1 MNNKCLL
8 LIWCLLG
15 MTTAMTAQSLRS
27 WVAAADSAYTQKNYY
42 SAFKY
47 YEAALKYDDTR
58 IDLRYRYAESA
69 YQFQAYPYALDAFSV
84 VLGSPQRKDY
94 PLVPLRMAQSYQM
107 IGEYDL
113 AQSFYQRFID
123 STANADPADLVL
135 ADRGLRACIFA
146 KQVVENPDQ
155 LASRNLGNNINTPY
169 ADFGA
174 VYHNDTLYYSSSN
187 FFDRKDTNNPPR
199 PQYKVLSSVGE
210 SKGQP
215 LPEYFNEPG
224 KQVAHTAFNHD
235 FSRVYYTICEY
246 LNANELRCDLYFRN
260 RAAQG
265 WGPAQKLAVNAPG
278 YTNTQPTVG
287 RNPDTGE
294 ETLYFSSNRPG
305 GRGGLD
311 IWFTSL
317 QPDGNCSTAVNLT
330 ALNTASDD
338 VTPNFH
344 SPTQVLYFSSDG
356 YPGLG
361 GFDIFQSFK
370 RGGGWDTPKN
380 MERPFNSSY
389 HDLYFVLNEAGT
401 AALVASNREGATLM
415 EKEKAV
421 CCYDVWE
428 IELAKPFEVNVFTFS
443 KPDGTPLPEVTV
455 SVYELTEEGERLVN
469 TLTNPSSNDFKFLL
483 NRNKRYVIKGN
494 RNGYI
499 PDSKII
505 DLTDPALADKDS
517 TNVNLFL
524 EPAGIQLDVTTF
536 RRPDEAPLDNAT
548 VELYEITPDGR
559 EVLVSTKTN
568 PTANDFKF
576 PLQAGKK
583 YLLKATRPGY
593 APTSDMVDL
602 NDPLL
607 AGQSVVEKKLY
618 FDPRALTLEVRTVRD
633 DEQRR
638 PLLEATVDV
647 IEVTLSGPG
656 AKQSQTNDE
665 GNLFRF
671 PVVIGKNYLIT
682 GNRESYVLLKEESLD
697 LIDPAN
703 IPEGDVIFR
712 ELVFSFNSGIKL
724 PVSTFNMLDGSP
736 LSNVTV
742 TVTRINPDGT
752 RTVFAVETD
761 PASNAYV
768 FDLEPGYEYEIKGER
783 DGFTTAFERVD
794 LRSDM
799 NPKEVKLYLKPA
811 DREFKVL
818 TFNRLTRE
826 PLPNTLVELFE
837 IKPNGERAF
846 LTSRTDPDGNEVR
859 FSVESDKQYFLNATR
874 EGFYPDGDMVDLREP
889 ALANLPLI
897 ERRMYL
903 EPADITLEVSTL
915 RRSDRAPLIGSTV
928 KLYEIGP
935 DGKETLV
942 DTKTN
947 RQGSDFSFPLK
958 KGKLYVIK
966 GDNPT
971 YYPVSERVDLRDPAT
986 ASSRTIRRELLFD
999 QELPV
1004 KTFDA
1009 QTRNALPGVRIE
1021 LRELDPTR
1029 PRPANVKENPTGN
1042 DFTFP
1047 VLPGRRYLLT
1057 AEKPGYQRAVDTIT
1071 IPDDPNRRL
1080 EPIEV
1085 YLRQKDVREFLP
1097 LALYFD
1103 NDHPNPRT
1111 TNSTTT
1117 LDYSQTFDRY
1127 YNRKQEFIDEFTKGE
1142 TLSEDD
1148 RFLIEESYENFFE
1161 REVRGGY
1168 RDLQAFSG
1176 KLLEFLRDG
1185 NSLEIVLKGLT
1196 SPRGASDYNL
1206 YLSRRRNHC
1215 VRNYFY
1221 RYKEGA
1227 FTEFIRSGKLK
1238 ISNQACGENPEG
1250 CGIEVPDVLK
1260 ASDRFDDLKGSI
1272 FSTQASIAR
1281 RVEIVDVK
1289 VGGN

>member
-1 MNNKCLL
+1 
-8 LIWCLLG
+8 
-15 MTTAMTAQSLRS
+15 MTAQSLRS
-27 WVAAADSAYTQKNYY
+27 WVAAADSAYVNKNYY
-42 SAFKY
+42 AAFRY
-47 YEAALKYDDTR
+47 YDAALKYDPSR
-58 IDLRYRYAESA
+58 IDLHYKYAESA
-69 YQFQAYPYALDAFSV
+69 FQFQAYPYAINAYSL
-84 VLGSPQRKDY
+84 VLASPQRSGY
-94 PLVPLRMAQSYQM
+94 PLVPLRMAQSYQL
-107 IGEYDL
+107 IGNYDD
-113 AQSFYQRFID
+113 AQLFYQRFID
-123 STANADPADLVL
+123 ENPNAAPADLAL
-135 ADRGLRACIFA
+135 ADQGLRACAFA
-146 KQVVENPDQ
+146 KQVVENPGN
-155 LASRNLGNNINTPY
+155 LEVRNLGNSANTPE

-174 VYHNDTLYYSSSN
+174 VYHNDTLYYTSSN
-187 FFDRKDTNNPPR
+187 FFNRKDTNNPPR
-199 PQYKVLSSVGE
+199 PQYKVLTSVAGN
-210 SKGQP
+210 KGQP

-224 KQVAHTAFNHD
+224 KQVANTAFNHD
-235 FSRVYYTICEY
+235 YSRVYYTICEY
-246 LNANELRCDLYFRN
+246 VDINELRCDLYFRN
-260 RAAQG
+260 RAAEG
-265 WGPAQKLAVNAPG
+265 WGPAQKLAINAAG
-278 YTNTQPTVG
+278 YTNTQPSVG

-294 ETLYFSSNRPG
+294 ETLYFVSDRPG

-311 IWFTSL
+311 LWFTSL

-330 ALNTASDD
+330 ALNTPGND
-338 VTPNFH
+338 VTPSFH

-356 YPGLG
+356 YLG
-361 GFDIFQSFK
+361 MGGYDVFRSFK
-370 RGGGWDTPKN
+370 RGGGWDTPEN
-380 MERPFNSSY
+380 MGLPFNSSY
-389 HDLYFVLNEAGT
+389 HDVYFTLNESGSS
-401 AALVASNREGATLM
+401 ALVSSNREGATLM

-421 CCYDVWE
+421 CCYDIWE
-428 IELAKPFEVNVFTFS
+428 IELAKPFRLDVLTFS
-443 KPDGTPLPEVTV
+443 KPDGAPLPEVTV
-455 SVYELTEEGERLVN
+455 SVYELTEQGERLVS
-469 TLTNPSSNDFKFLL
+469 TLTNPDSNDFSFPLI
-483 NRNKRYVIKGN
+483 RGKRYVIKGN

-499 PDSKII
+499 PDSKTI
-505 DLTDPALADKDS
+505 DLADPELADQDS
-517 TNVNLFL
+517 TEVKLYL

-536 RRPDEAPLDNAT
+536 SRPDGMPLDGAT

-559 EVLVSTKTN
+559 ETLVATKTN
-568 PTANDFKF
+568 PTANDFIF

-593 APTSDMVDL
+593 SPTSDMVDL

-607 AGQSVVEKKLY
+607 AGKSVIEKQLY
-618 FDPRALTLEVRTVRD
+618 LDPRALTLEVRTVRD

-638 PLLEATVDV
+638 PLLEATVDLFELRV
-647 IEVTLSGPG
+647 ASLG
-656 AKQSQTNDE
+656 AKKSQTNDE
-665 GNLFRF
+665 GNLFTF
-671 PVVIGKNYLIT
+671 PVTIGKNYLIT

-697 LIDPAN
+697 LINPAN
-703 IPEGDVIFR
+703 IPEGDVIR
-712 ELVFSFNSGIKL
+712 KELVFSFNSGIEL

-736 LSNVTV
+736 LTNVTV

-768 FDLEPGYEYEIKGER
+768 FALEPGYEYEIKGER
-783 DGFTTAFERVD
+783 DGFATAIERVD
-794 LRSDM
+794 LR
-799 NPKEVKLYLKPA
+799 NNLAPKEVKLYLKPA

-818 TFNRLTRE
+818 TFDRITRA
-826 PLPNTLVELFE
+826 PLPATLVELFE

-846 LTSRTDPDGNEVR
+846 LTSRTDPDGNETR
-859 FSVESDKQYFLNATR
+859 FSVEADKQYFLNATR
-874 EGFYPDGDMVDLREP
+874 PEYFPDGDMVDLREP

-897 ERRMYL
+897 ERRLYL
-903 EPADITLEVSTL
+903 EPAEINLEVSTL
-915 RRSDRAPLIGSTV
+915 RRSDRAPLKGSTV
-928 KLYEIGP
+928 KLYEVGP
-935 DGKETLV
+935 DGKETLL

-947 RQGSDFSFPLK
+947 RQGSDFTFPLK
-958 KGKLYVIK
+958 RGKLYVIK

-971 YYPVSERVDLRDPAT
+971 YYPVSEQVDLRDPVA
-986 ASSRTIRRELLFD
+986 ASSGTIRRELLFD

-1004 KTFDA
+1004 RTFDA

-1021 LRELDPTR
+1021 LRELEPPR
-1029 PRPANVKENPTGN
+1029 PRRSDIKENPTGN
-1042 DFTFP
+1042 EFTFP

-1057 AEKPGYQRAVDTIT
+1057 AEKPGYQPAVDTIT
-1071 IPDDPNRRL
+1071 IPSDPNRRL
-1080 EPIEV
+1080 DTIEV
-1085 YLRQKDVREFLP
+1085 YLREKSFTELLP

-1117 LDYSQTFDRY
+1117 LDYGQTFDRY
-1127 YNRKQEFIDEFTKGE
+1127 YGRKQEFIDEFTKGE
-1142 TLSEDD
+1142 TLSDDD

-1176 KLLEFLRDG
+1176 KLLQFLRDG
-1185 NSLEIVLKGLT
+1185 NSIEIVLKGLT

-1238 ISNQACGENPEG
+1238 ISNQACGENPES
-1250 CGIEVPDVLK
+1250 CGIEVPDVLR

>member
-1 MNNKCLL
+1 
-8 LIWCLLG
+8 
-15 MTTAMTAQSLRS
+15 MTGQSLRS
-27 WVAAADSAYTQKNYY
+27 WVAAADSAYAQKNYY

-47 YEAALKYDDTR
+47 YEAALKYDASR

-69 YQFQAYPYALDAFSV
+69 FQFQAYPYALDGFNL
-84 VLGSPQRKDY
+84 VLGSPQRSEY
-94 PLVPLRMAQSYQM
+94 PLVRLRMAQSYQM

-135 ADRGLRACIFA
+135 ADRGLRACNFA
-146 KQVVENPDQ
+146 KQVVENPDK

-235 FSRVYYTICEY
+235 YSRLYYTICEY
-246 LNANELRCDLYFRN
+246 LNPNELRCDLYFRN

-278 YTNTQPTVG
+278 YTNTQPSVG

-294 ETLYFSSNRPG
+294 ETLYFVSNRPG
-305 GRGGLD
+305 GRDNPNGGANLD

-317 QPDGNCSTAVNLT
+317 QPDGNCSAAVNLT
-330 ALNTASDD
+330 ALNTAGDD

-344 SPTQVLYFSSDG
+344 NPTQVLYFSSDG

-361 GFDIFQSFK
+361 GFDIFQSLK

-380 MERPFNSSY
+380 MARPFNSSY

-401 AALVASNREGATLM
+401 SALVASNREGATLM

-428 IELAKPFEVNVFTFS
+428 IELAKSFKVNVFTFN
-443 KPDGTPLPEVTV
+443 KIDGTPLPEVTV
-455 SVYELTEEGERLVN
+455 SVYELTEEGERLVH
-469 TLTNPSSNDFKFLL
+469 TLTNPSANDFKFLL

-494 RNGYI
+494 RNEYI

-505 DLTDPALADKDS
+505 DLADPALADKDS
-517 TNVNLFL
+517 VNVNLFL
-524 EPAGIQLDVTTF
+524 DH
-536 RRPDEAPLDNAT
+536 
-548 VELYEITPDGR
+548 
-559 EVLVSTKTN
+559 
-568 PTANDFKF
+568 
-576 PLQAGKK
+576 
-583 YLLKATRPGY
+583 
-593 APTSDMVDL
+593 
-602 NDPLL
+602 L
-607 AGQSVVEKKLY
+607 A
-618 FDPRALTLEVRTVRD
+618 PRALTLEVVTVRD

-647 IEVTLSGPG
+647 IEITVSGPG

-665 GNLFRF
+665 GNKFRF
-671 PVVIGKNYLIT
+671 PVSIGKNYLIT

-697 LIDPAN
+697 LINPAN
-703 IPEGDVIFR
+703 IPEGDVIYR
-712 ELVFSFNSGIKL
+712 ELVFSFNSGIQL
-724 PVSTFNMLDGSP
+724 PVSTFNMSDGSP
-736 LSNVTV
+736 LNNVTV
-742 TVTRINPDGT
+742 TVTRINSDGT

-768 FDLEPGYEYEIKGER
+768 FALEPGYEYEIKGER

-794 LRSDM
+794 LRDGTT
-799 NPKEVKLYLKPA
+799 PKEVKLYLKPA

-837 IKPNGERAF
+837 IKPNGERVF
-846 LTSRTDPDGNEVR
+846 LTSRTAPDGNEVR

-874 EGFYPDGDMVDLREP
+874 EDFYPDGDMVDLREP
-889 ALANLPLI
+889 ALANLPVI
-897 ERRMYL
+897 ERRLYL
-903 EPADITLEVSTL
+903 EPADINLEVVTL
-915 RRSDRAPLIGSTV
+915 RRADRAPLTGSTV

-971 YYPVSERVDLRDPAT
+971 YYPVSERIDLRDPAT

-999 QELPV
+999 QEQPV

-1009 QTRNALPGVRIE
+1009 ETRNALPGVRIE
-1021 LRELDPTR
+1021 LRELEPPR
-1029 PRPANVKENPTGN
+1029 PRRADVKENPTGN

-1057 AEKPGYQRAVDTIT
+1057 AEKPGYHPAIDTIT
-1071 IPDDPNRRL
+1071 IPNDPNRRL
-1080 EPIEV
+1080 DTIKV
-1085 YLRQKDVREFLP
+1085 YLQQKGFSELLP

-1127 YNRKQEFIDEFTKGE
+1127 YGRKQEFINEFTKGE

-1176 KLLEFLRDG
+1176 KLLEFLREG

-1221 RYKEGA
+1221 RYQEGA
-1227 FTEFIRSGKLK
+1227 FTEFIRNGKLK

-1250 CGIEVPDVLK
+1250 CGINVPDVLR

-1289 VGGN
+1289 IKAGGN